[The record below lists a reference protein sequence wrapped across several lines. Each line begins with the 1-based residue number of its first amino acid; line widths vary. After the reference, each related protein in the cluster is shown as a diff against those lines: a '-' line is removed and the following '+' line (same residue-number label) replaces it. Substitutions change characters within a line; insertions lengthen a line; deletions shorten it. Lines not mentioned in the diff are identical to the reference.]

1 MIMKNIVKILS
12 FILVMGALVFQSC
25 ETTNLDLTKNPNALS
40 PDSADP
46 NFLLNGIQEDFI
58 RNVQTFGT
66 RGGEF
71 VRTDYLFG
79 RQYQQSYQPNSFD
92 GQWSSAYTEQ
102 LTDTYVMYGL
112 ADEAGLTY
120 HKGMGQFMEAFTMSM
135 LVDYFGDVPYSEAN
149 LGGDNFNPA
158 LDSGADIYAQML
170 SLLDDA
176 IANFNAGGVAPQNDF
191 FFDGDEDAWIKACNT
206 LKLKLLITSRLVDP
220 SAVAQ
225 FNSIIAGGNF
235 ISSVADDMQ
244 FQWGTNQVQPDVRH
258 PAYATDYTASG
269 GGDYRSNHLMNY
281 MLNNDD
287 PRRRYYFYRQ
297 NEETPGADGNAP
309 DLETIECSLQTAPP
323 HYFGFPFC
331 SLSDGYWGR
340 DHGSDEGIPPDGFL
354 RTIVGVY
361 PAGGKFDDDTFEGQ
375 VLGDAGG
382 GAGITPVL
390 IAAQVDFWRA
400 ELAMV
405 AGNVPAAR
413 QFVLDGLAKSVEKVT
428 AFGSVDPT
436 ADLSFEPTAGEIAAH
451 ETTVG
456 DAFDSDSE
464 GGWNILAQELYVSL
478 YGNSIDAYNFYRR
491 TGYPTNLQPN
501 IEPNPGSVNRSFFYP
516 ANAANNNSS
525 ISQKPNVTVQ
535 VFWDNN
541 PAGPSFP
548 FSN

>member
-1 MIMKNIVKILS
+1 MIMKNIVKIVS

-25 ETTNLDLTKNPNALS
+25 ETTNLDLTNNPNALS
-40 PDSADP
+40 PESADP

-58 RNVQTFGT
+58 RNVQTFGS

-71 VRTDYLFG
+71 VRTNYLFG
-79 RQYQQSYQPNSFD
+79 RIYNNTYQPNSFD
-92 GQWSSAYTEQ
+92 AQWEDAYTEQ
-102 LTDTYVMYGL
+102 LTDTYVMYEL
-112 ADEAGLTY
+112 ADNAGLSY

-158 LDSGADIYAQML
+158 PDSGADIYAQML

-191 FFDGDEDAWIKACNT
+191 FYGGDEDAWIKACNT
-206 LKLKLLITSRLVDP
+206 LKLKLLITTRLVNT

-225 FNSIIAGGNF
+225 FNSIISGGNY
-235 ISSVADDMQ
+235 ISSVDDDMD
-244 FQWGTNQVQPDVRH
+244 FQWGTNAVLPDVRH

-269 GGDYRSNHLMNY
+269 GEDYRSNHLMTY

-297 NEETPGADGNAP
+297 NAETPGADGNAP
-309 DLETIECSLQTAPP
+309 DLETIECSLQTPPP

-354 RTIVGVY
+354 RTLIGVY

-382 GAGITPVL
+382 GAGVTPVL
-390 IAAQVDFWRA
+390 IASQVDFWRA
-400 ELAMV
+400 ELALV
-405 AGNVPAAR
+405 AGNTPAAR
-413 QFVLDGLAKSVEKVT
+413 QFVLDGLAKSIEKVT
-428 AFGSVDPT
+428 PFGGIDPT
-436 ADLSFEPTAGEIAAH
+436 ADLSFAPTSGEIAAH
-451 ETTVG
+451 ATVVG
-456 DAFDSDSE
+456 DAFDADSE
-464 GGWNILAQELYVSL
+464 GGWNVMAQEFYVAL
-478 YGNSIDAYNFYRR
+478 YGNSIDAFNFYRR
-491 TGYPTNLQPN
+491 TGYPDNLQPN
-501 IEPNPGSVNRSFFYP
+501 LEPNPGSLNRSFFYP

-525 ISQKPNVTVQ
+525 ISQKPNVTGQ
-535 VFWDNN
+535 VFWDTN